1 MEIKNWKEYVESIS
15 GWELVGKDMGPNYP
29 QSKLPNTLS
38 NKDTSILMGIDG
50 EFYTESD
57 FMELFDNLSKTNKLN
72 FELKEFNKSNL
83 DNLLQIKMGIV

>member
-1 MEIKNWKEYVESIS
+1 MEIKKWKKYIESIS

-29 QSKLPNTLS
+29 QTKLPNTLS
-38 NKDTSILMGIDG
+38 NKDTSVIMGIDG

-72 FELKEFNKSNL
+72 YELKEFNKSNL
-83 DNLLQIKMGIV
+83 DYLIQIKLKSL